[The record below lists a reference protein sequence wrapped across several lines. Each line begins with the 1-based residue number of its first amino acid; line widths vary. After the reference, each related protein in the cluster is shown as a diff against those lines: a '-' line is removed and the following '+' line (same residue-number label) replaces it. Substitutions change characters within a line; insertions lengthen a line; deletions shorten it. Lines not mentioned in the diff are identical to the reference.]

1 MIVLTMTNC
10 PPKLRGDLS
19 KCLFEI
25 NSGVYVC
32 NVNYFR
38 RKVRIHRCSR
48 RNYAEL
54 IWKRVC
60 ENIKNGQAT
69 LVFPA
74 NNEQHMDFYVHNT
87 NWQPIDL
94 DGIKLMKHPKNIYEQ
109 GEMLKSGFSNAAKR
123 RMGLKKNARRVEKAD
138 NDFVIIDIETTG
150 LSVENDEILEIGAIR
165 IVNGKTVEEYERLIA
180 VKTEIA
186 QNISELT
193 GITQEQ
199 VKENGKPINEAL
211 PSFMDFVKGSEV
223 AGYNVNF
230 DHDFL
235 LAECSRQGIDIT
247 KIKFTD
253 VMTIVKSKLKGMR
266 SYNLESVAKRLGI
279 TTKQQHRALSDC
291 YLLYQVYCKLNEK

>member
-19 KCLFEI
+19 KWLLEI
-25 NSGVYVC
+25 NTGVYVG
-32 NVNYFR
+32 NVNAR
-38 RKVRIHRCSR
+38 VR
-48 RNYAEL
+48 EL

-291 YLLYQVYCKLNEK
+291 YLLYQVYCKPVSYTHLTLPTTSRV

>member
-1 MIVLTMTNC
+1 
-10 PPKLRGDLS
+10 
-19 KCLFEI
+19 
-25 NSGVYVC
+25 
-32 NVNYFR
+32 
-38 RKVRIHRCSR
+38 
-48 RNYAEL
+48 
-54 IWKRVC
+54 
-60 ENIKNGQAT
+60 
-69 LVFPA
+69 
-74 NNEQHMDFYVHNT
+74 MDFYVHNT

-123 RMGLKKNARRVEKAD
+123 RMGLKKNARRAEKAD

-199 VKENGKPINEAL
+199 VKENGKPINEVL

-223 AGYNVNF
+223 AGYNMNF

-235 LAECSRQGIDIT
+235 LAECNRQGIDIT

-266 SYNLESVAKRLGI
+266 SYKLESVAKRLGI

>member
-19 KCLFEI
+19 KWLLEI
-25 NSGVYVC
+25 NTGVYVG
-32 NVNYFR
+32 NVNAR
-38 RKVRIHRCSR
+38 VR
-48 RNYAEL
+48 EL

-123 RMGLKKNARRVEKAD
+123 RMGLKKNALRVEKAD

>member
-1 MIVLTMTNC
+1 MRVLTMTNC

-19 KCLFEI
+19 KWLLEI
-25 NSGVYVC
+25 NTGVYVG
-32 NVNYFR
+32 NVNAR
-38 RKVRIHRCSR
+38 VR
-48 RNYAEL
+48 EL

>member
-19 KCLFEI
+19 KWLLEI
-25 NSGVYVC
+25 NTGVYVG
-32 NVNYFR
+32 NVNAR
-38 RKVRIHRCSR
+38 VR
-48 RNYAEL
+48 EL

-199 VKENGKPINEAL
+199 VKENGKPINEVL

-266 SYNLESVAKRLGI
+266 NYNLESVAKRLGI

>member
-19 KCLFEI
+19 KWLLEI
-25 NSGVYVC
+25 NTGVYVG
-32 NVNYFR
+32 NVNAR
-38 RKVRIHRCSR
+38 VR
-48 RNYAEL
+48 EL

-94 DGIKLMKHPKNIYEQ
+94 DGIKLMKHPQNIYEQ

-199 VKENGKPINEAL
+199 VKENGKPINEVL

>member
-1 MIVLTMTNC
+1 MASMKMTRLKNDSSYND
-10 PPKLRGDLS
+10 KHLRLLRGDLS
-19 KCLFEI
+19 KWLLEI
-25 NSGVYVC
+25 NTGVYVG
-32 NVNYFR
+32 NVNAR
-38 RKVRIHRCSR
+38 VR
-48 RNYAEL
+48 EL

-199 VKENGKPINEAL
+199 VKENGKPINEVL

>member
-19 KCLFEI
+19 KWLLEI
-25 NSGVYVC
+25 NTGVYVG
-32 NVNYFR
+32 NVNAR
-38 RKVRIHRCSR
+38 VR
-48 RNYAEL
+48 EL

-266 SYNLESVAKRLGI
+266 SYNLESVAKGSASPQNSSTELCRI
-279 TTKQQHRALSDC
+279 VIC
-291 YLLYQVYCKLNEK
+291 YIKSIAN

>member
-19 KCLFEI
+19 KWLLEI
-25 NSGVYVC
+25 NTGVYVG
-32 NVNYFR
+32 NANAR
-38 RKVRIHRCSR
+38 VR
-48 RNYAEL
+48 EL

-94 DGIKLMKHPKNIYEQ
+94 DGIKLMKHPQNIYEQ

-199 VKENGKPINEAL
+199 VKENGKPINEVL

>member
-1 MIVLTMTNC
+1 MLGDNIRLLRSVRGISQVELGE
-10 PPKLRGDLS
+10 KLNVS
-19 KCLFEI
+19 KQSI
-25 NSGVYVC
+25 SN
-32 NVNYFR
+32 
-38 RKVRIHRCSR
+38 
-48 RNYAEL
+48 
-54 IWKRVC
+54 W
-60 ENIKNGQAT
+60 ENGNI
-69 LVFPA
+69 
-74 NNEQHMDFYVHNT
+74 
-87 NWQPIDL
+87 QPSIEM
-94 DGIKLMKHPKNIYEQ
+94 LMKIADF
-109 GEMLKSGFSNAAKR
+109 FSVSTDFLLGLDNRTSIIVDGLSTEELSHIRVIIDDLVAAKR

>member
-19 KCLFEI
+19 KWLLEI
-25 NSGVYVC
+25 NTGVYVG
-32 NVNYFR
+32 NVNAR
-38 RKVRIHRCSR
+38 VR
-48 RNYAEL
+48 EL

-211 PSFMDFVKGSEV
+211 PSFMDFVKGGEV

>member
-19 KCLFEI
+19 KWLLEI
-25 NSGVYVC
+25 NTGVYVG
-32 NVNYFR
+32 NVNAR
-38 RKVRIHRCSR
+38 VR
-48 RNYAEL
+48 EL

-199 VKENGKPINEAL
+199 VKENGKPINEVL

-253 VMTIVKSKLKGMR
+253 VMTIVRSKLKGMR

>member
-19 KCLFEI
+19 KWLLEI
-25 NSGVYVC
+25 NTGVYVG
-32 NVNYFR
+32 NVNAR
-38 RKVRIHRCSR
+38 VR
-48 RNYAEL
+48 EL

-69 LVFPA
+69 LVFSA

-199 VKENGKPINEAL
+199 VKENGKPINEVL

>member
-1 MIVLTMTNC
+1 MASMKILTMTNC

-19 KCLFEI
+19 KWLLEI
-25 NSGVYVC
+25 NTGVYVG
-32 NVNYFR
+32 NVNAR
-38 RKVRIHRCSR
+38 VR
-48 RNYAEL
+48 EL

>member
-19 KCLFEI
+19 KWLLEI
-25 NSGVYVC
+25 NTGVYVG
-32 NVNYFR
+32 NVNAR
-38 RKVRIHRCSR
+38 VR
-48 RNYAEL
+48 EL

-266 SYNLESVAKRLGI
+266 SYNLELVAKRLGI

>member
-1 MIVLTMTNC
+1 MCIRDR
-10 PPKLRGDLS
+10 RGDLS
-19 KCLFEI
+19 KWLLEI
-25 NSGVYVC
+25 NTGVYVG
-32 NVNYFR
+32 NVNAR
-38 RKVRIHRCSR
+38 VR
-48 RNYAEL
+48 EL

>member
-1 MIVLTMTNC
+1 MIVLIMTNC

-19 KCLFEI
+19 KWLLEI
-25 NSGVYVC
+25 NTGVYVG
-32 NVNYFR
+32 NVNAR
-38 RKVRIHRCSR
+38 VR
-48 RNYAEL
+48 EL

>member
-19 KCLFEI
+19 KWLLEI
-25 NSGVYVC
+25 NTGVYVG
-32 NVNYFR
+32 NVNAR
-38 RKVRIHRCSR
+38 VR
-48 RNYAEL
+48 EL

-235 LAECSRQGIDIT
+235 LAECSRQGIE
-247 KIKFTD
+247 IKFTD